1 MKKYK
6 FLSNDMPKELSK
18 LLNKHLEEGWKL
30 EEWKVNDNVV
40 VMLLSKEELEK

>member
-6 FLSNDMPKELSK
+6 FLADKVPSVLSK
-18 LLNKHLEEGWKL
+18 LLNKHIKKGWKL

-40 VMLLSKEELEK
+40 VMLLSKED